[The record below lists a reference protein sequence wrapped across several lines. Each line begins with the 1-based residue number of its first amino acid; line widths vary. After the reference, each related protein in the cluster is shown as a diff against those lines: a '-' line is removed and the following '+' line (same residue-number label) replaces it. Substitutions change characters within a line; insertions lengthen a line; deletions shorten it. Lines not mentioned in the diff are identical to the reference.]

1 MNFYYEIKLNFNDD
15 KLFNFYEWSVDDKLD
30 HIKKIPLIKV
40 KSNVFRDIYS
50 YNFKIN
56 EDFLEHEDYC
66 VVTCNLNEEKWS
78 DDY

>member
-1 MNFYYEIKLNFNDD
+1 MKKVYIIHNFVAGFYAVFDSEKKLKDFIIK
-15 KLFNFYEWSVDDKLD
+15 E
-30 HIKKIPLIKV
+30 KINYLKE
-40 KSNVFRDIYS
+40 
-50 YNFKIN
+50 IN